1 MQLVLVLLT
10 TKKKMNVF
18 AKGVESAVLPLGWTK
33 CARWSFISLLLIN
46 ILSFSLFFQQN
57 QNKIIA
63 HVVQNDTAI
72 ATNAILK
79 EKQNKI
85 ITHVQDDTAI
95 ATNAILKQKQNKIIT
110 HVVPDDTAIAT
121 NAILKQKQNQIIA
134 HVVQNDTAITT
145 YTILRNNSSLPS
157 IQYLFIMRSDNK
169 NLGARD
175 AIRTSWYGDVAGTS
189 HSWGTSINAKLLF
202 IIEDSQN
209 TTEYA
214 EQDLQFNDTLWIPN
228 SGPRSIESVHFLEV
242 VPTSHYY
249 IIALDTTFI
258 SFDNI
263 IHYVEK
269 LGRNYMNYSH
279 ST

>member
-1 MQLVLVLLT
+1 MSYWAVILIGKFGIKSVYYSSLMQLVLVLLT

-57 QNKIIA
+57 QNNIIA

-72 ATNAILK
+72 ATNTILK

-85 ITHVQDDTAI
+85 ITHVVQDDTAI
-95 ATNAILKQKQNKIIT
+95 AINAILKQKQNKII
-110 HVVPDDTAIAT
+110 
-121 NAILKQKQNQIIA
+121 A
-134 HVVQNDTAITT
+134 HVVQNDTTITT
-145 YTILRNNSSLPS
+145 YTILRNNSSLTS
-157 IQYLFIMRSDNK
+157 IQYLFIVRSDNK
-169 NLGARD
+169 NLGARN

-258 SFDNI
+258 NFDNI

>member
-1 MQLVLVLLT
+1 
-10 TKKKMNVF
+10 MNVF
-18 AKGVESAVLPLGWTK
+18 AKGVESSVLPLGWTK

-46 ILSFSLFFQQN
+46 ILAFSLFFQQN
-57 QNKIIA
+57 QNKIMA

-85 ITHVQDDTAI
+85 IAHVVQDDTAI
-95 ATNAILKQKQNKIIT
+95 AINAILKQKQNKII
-110 HVVPDDTAIAT
+110 
-121 NAILKQKQNQIIA
+121 A
-134 HVVQNDTAITT
+134 HVVKNDTTITT
-145 YTILRNNSSLPS
+145 YTVLRNNSSITS
-157 IQYLFIMRSDNK
+157 IQYLFIVRSDNK
-169 NLGARD
+169 NLGARN
-175 AIRTSWYGDVAGTS
+175 AIRKSWYGDVAGTR

-214 EQDLQFNDTLWIPN
+214 DQDLQFNDTLWIPN

-258 SFDNI
+258 NFDNI

>member
-85 ITHVQDDTAI
+85 I
-95 ATNAILKQKQNKIIT
+95 
-110 HVVPDDTAIAT
+110 
-121 NAILKQKQNQIIA
+121 A
-134 HVVQNDTAITT
+134 HVVQNDTTITT
-145 YTILRNNSSLPS
+145 YTILRNNSSLTS
-157 IQYLFIMRSDNK
+157 IQYLFIVRSDNK
-169 NLGARD
+169 NLGARN
-175 AIRTSWYGDVAGTS
+175 AIRKSWYGDVAGTR

-258 SFDNI
+258 NFDNI